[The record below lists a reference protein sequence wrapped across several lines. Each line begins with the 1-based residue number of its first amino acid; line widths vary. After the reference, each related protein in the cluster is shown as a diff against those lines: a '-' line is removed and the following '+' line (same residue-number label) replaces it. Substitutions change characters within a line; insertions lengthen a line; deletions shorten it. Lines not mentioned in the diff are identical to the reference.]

1 MAWLEEGLQKVDL
14 CVFVMSTDEGP
25 QEVEIPLRLIV
36 SLGFTEA
43 VQIDLA

>member
-25 QEVEIPLRLIV
+25 QEVEFSSEVDSVVRLH
-36 SLGFTEA
+36 
-43 VQIDLA
+43 